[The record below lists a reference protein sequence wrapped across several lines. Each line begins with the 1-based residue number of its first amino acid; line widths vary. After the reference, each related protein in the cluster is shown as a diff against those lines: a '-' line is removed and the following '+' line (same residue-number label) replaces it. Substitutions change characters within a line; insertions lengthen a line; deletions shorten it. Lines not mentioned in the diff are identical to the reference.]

1 MSANQELFELKFYEW
16 EEKFKD
22 KPYLRQPI
30 GEKWEEYTWGQVGD
44 MARRLASGL
53 KSLNLREGAHIGI
66 YSKNCRE
73 WIISDLAI
81 VMAGYV
87 SVPFFPSL
95 NGKELSYIMDYGDVD
110 ALFIGKIETWDE
122 IKNDLPA
129 EMPIIRFPKYDG
141 CSNVSVGHE
150 WHEFINS
157 HNPIQNPNTPKLSDL
172 WTIIFTSGTTGNP
185 KGVMLTYQAIDGIKV
200 VLDDPNN
207 PLGIKHTGNNDFI
220 SYLPLNHI
228 FERVVIEWCSFR
240 YGGTISFV
248 ESIETFGQNLKDVQP
263 HVFAAAPRVWTKL
276 QMGILS
282 KFPQKRL
289 DTLLKIP
296 LLSSVLKKLIRKGLG
311 FSKVRVTVSGSA
323 PMPVELIEWFR
334 KVGVYIT
341 NGYGMTENCAIC
353 SSVDGRDFEKLNT
366 VGKAQKG
373 VELKI
378 DEATGE
384 ILMRGPFVMIGY
396 YKNEELSNE
405 TLRGGWLHTGDKGF
419 LDDDGYLHI
428 TGRVADSFKTSKGE
442 YIEPLTLEQF
452 FVNMNEIEEVCVVG
466 LGIAQP
472 LCLVQLSDIGKN
484 TSKEKLSAMFT
495 DTLNGVNSDLVNY
508 KKISTLIIVKDEWT
522 QENGIIGPTQ
532 KLKRG
537 AIDELYSSKYLEWH
551 ESDKSLIFESSHSE
565 RSNSYT

>member
-1 MSANQELFELKFYEW
+1 MDTNQELFEFKFYEW
-16 EEKFKD
+16 EKQLKD
-22 KPYLRQPI
+22 KPYLKQPF
-30 GEKWEEYTWGQVGD
+30 GDKWEEYTWGEVGD
-44 MARRLASGL
+44 MARRLATGL

-95 NGKELSYIMDYGDVD
+95 NGKELAYIMDYGDVD
-110 ALFIGKIETWDE
+110 ALFIGKIETWDQ
-122 IKNDLPA
+122 IKDDLP
-129 EMPIIRFPKYDG
+129 EGMPLIKFPHYDG
-141 CSNVSVGHE
+141 CSNVTKGHE
-150 WHEFINS
+150 WFKFIDSHE
-157 HNPIQNPNTPKLSDL
+157 PMQNPNKPKLSDL
-172 WTIIFTSGTTGNP
+172 WTIIFTSGTTGNA

-207 PLGIKHTGNNDFI
+207 PLGIKHDGNNDFI

-248 ESIETFGQNLKDVQP
+248 ESLDTFAKNLKAVQP

-276 QMGILS
+276 QLGLLT
-282 KFPQKRL
+282 KFPQKKL

-296 LLSSVLKKLIRKGLG
+296 LLSSILKKLIKKGLG
-311 FSKVRVTVSGSA
+311 FSKARIVVSGSA

-353 SSVDGRDFEKLNT
+353 SSVDGRDFEKLHT
-366 VGKAQKG
+366 VGQPQKG
-373 VELKI
+373 VKLKI
-378 DEATGE
+378 DEETGE
-384 ILMRGPFVMIGY
+384 ILMKGPFIMKGY
-396 YKNEELSNE
+396 YKNEELTNT

-419 LDDDGYLHI
+419 LDEDNYLHI

-442 YIEPLTLEQF
+442 YIEPLTLEQY
-452 FVNMNEIEEVCVVG
+452 FVNINEIEEVCVVG

-472 LCLVQLSDIGKN
+472 LCLIQLSEIGKN
-484 TSKEKLSAMFT
+484 TSREVISKMLT
-495 DTLNGVNSDLVNY
+495 DRLAKVNSDLVNY

-522 QENGIIGPTQ
+522 QQNGIVGPTQ

-537 AIDELYSSKYLEWH
+537 AIEDKYSKDYLNWH
-551 ESDKSLIFESSHSE
+551 NFNEEVIFE
-565 RSNSYT
+565 

>member
-1 MSANQELFELKFYEW
+1 MNTNQELFEFKFYEW
-16 EEKFKD
+16 EKQLKD
-22 KPYLRQPI
+22 KPYLKQPF
-30 GEKWEEYTWGQVGD
+30 GDKWEEYTWGEVGD
-44 MARRLASGL
+44 MARRLATGL

-95 NGKELSYIMDYGDVD
+95 NGKELAYIMDYGDVD
-110 ALFIGKIETWDE
+110 ALFIGKIETWDQ
-122 IKNDLPA
+122 IKDDLP
-129 EMPIIRFPKYDG
+129 EGMPLIKFPHYDG
-141 CSNVSVGHE
+141 CSNVTKGHE
-150 WHEFINS
+150 WFDFIDSHE
-157 HNPIQNPNTPKLSDL
+157 PMQNPNKPKLSDL
-172 WTIIFTSGTTGNP
+172 WTIIFTSGTTGNA

-207 PLGIKHTGNNDFI
+207 PLGIKHDGNNDFI

-248 ESIETFGQNLKDVQP
+248 ESLDTFAKNLKAVQP

-276 QMGILS
+276 QLGLLT
-282 KFPQKRL
+282 KFPQKKL
-289 DTLLKIP
+289 DKLLKIP
-296 LLSSVLKKLIRKGLG
+296 LLSSLLKKLIKKGLG
-311 FSKVRVTVSGSA
+311 FSKARIVVSGSA

-353 SSVDGRDFEKLNT
+353 SSVDGRDFEKLHT
-366 VGKAQKG
+366 VGQPQKG
-373 VELKI
+373 VKLKI
-378 DEATGE
+378 DEETGE
-384 ILMRGPFVMIGY
+384 ILMKGPFIMKGY
-396 YKNEELSNE
+396 YKNEELTNT

-419 LDDDGYLHI
+419 LDEDNYLHI

-442 YIEPLTLEQF
+442 YIEPLTLEQY
-452 FVNMNEIEEVCVVG
+452 FVNINEIEEVCVVG

-472 LCLVQLSDIGKN
+472 LCLIQLSEIGKN
-484 TSKEKLSAMFT
+484 TSREVISKMLT
-495 DTLNGVNSDLVNY
+495 DRLYEVNSDLVNY

-522 QENGIIGPTQ
+522 QQNGIVGPTQ

-537 AIDELYSSKYLEWH
+537 AIEDKYSKDYLNWH
-551 ESDKSLIFESSHSE
+551 NFNEEVIFE
-565 RSNSYT
+565 

>member
-1 MSANQELFELKFYEW
+1 MNTNQELFELKFYEW
-16 EEKFKD
+16 EKQLKD
-22 KPYLRQPI
+22 KPYLKQPF
-30 GEKWEEYTWGQVGD
+30 GDEWEEYTWGEVGN
-44 MARRLASGL
+44 MARRLATGL
-53 KSLNLREGAHIGI
+53 RSLNLREGAHIGI

-95 NGKELSYIMDYGDVD
+95 NGKELAYIMDYGDVD
-110 ALFIGKIETWDE
+110 ALFIGKIETWDQ
-122 IKNDLPA
+122 IKDDLP
-129 EMPIIRFPKYDG
+129 EGMPLIKFPHYDG
-141 CSNVSVGHE
+141 CSNVTKGHE
-150 WHEFINS
+150 WFEFIDS
-157 HNPIQNPNTPKLSDL
+157 HKPMQNPNKPKLSDL
-172 WTIIFTSGTTGNP
+172 WTIIFTSGTTGNA

-207 PLGIKHTGNNDFI
+207 PLGIKHDGNNDFI

-248 ESIETFGQNLKDVQP
+248 ESLDTFAKNLKAVQP

-276 QMGILS
+276 QLGLLT
-282 KFPQKRL
+282 KFPQKKL

-296 LLSSVLKKLIRKGLG
+296 LLSSLLKKLIKKGLG
-311 FSKVRVTVSGSA
+311 FSKARIVVSGSA

-353 SSVDGRDFEKLNT
+353 SSVDGRDFEKLHT
-366 VGKAQKG
+366 VGQPQKG
-373 VELKI
+373 VKLKI
-378 DEATGE
+378 DQETGE
-384 ILMRGPFVMIGY
+384 ILMKGPFIMKGY
-396 YKNEELSNE
+396 YKNEELTNT

-419 LDDDGYLHI
+419 LDEDNYLHI

-442 YIEPLTLEQF
+442 YIEPLTLEQY
-452 FVNMNEIEEVCVVG
+452 FVNINEIEEVCVVG

-472 LCLVQLSDIGKN
+472 LCLIQLSEIGKN
-484 TSKEKLSAMFT
+484 TSREVISKMLT
-495 DTLNGVNSDLVNY
+495 DRLAEVNSDLVNY

-522 QENGIIGPTQ
+522 QQNGIVGPTQ

-537 AIDELYSSKYLEWH
+537 AIEDKYSKDYLNWH
-551 ESDKSLIFESSHSE
+551 NFNEEVIFE
-565 RSNSYT
+565 

>member
-1 MSANQELFELKFYEW
+1 MDTNQELFELKFYEW
-16 EEKFKD
+16 EKQFKD
-22 KPYLRQPI
+22 KPYLKQPF
-30 GEKWEEYTWGQVGD
+30 GDQWEEYTWGEVGD
-44 MARRLASGL
+44 MARRLAAGL

-95 NGKELSYIMDYGDVD
+95 NGKELAYIMDYGDVD
-110 ALFIGKIETWDE
+110 ALFVGKIETWDD
-122 IKNDLPA
+122 IKDDLPDA
-129 EMPIIRFPKYDG
+129 MPLIKFPHYDG
-141 CSNVSVGHE
+141 CSNVTKGHE
-150 WHEFINS
+150 WFEFIKS
-157 HNPIQNPNTPKLSDL
+157 HEPIKNPNKPKLSDL
-172 WTIIFTSGTTGNP
+172 WTIIFTSGTTGNA

-207 PLGIKHTGNNDFI
+207 PLGIKHDGNNDFI

-248 ESIETFGQNLKDVQP
+248 ESLDTFAKNLKAVQP

-276 QMGILS
+276 QLGLLA
-282 KFPQKRL
+282 KFPQKKL

-296 LLSSVLKKLIRKGLG
+296 LLSSLLKKLIKKGLG
-311 FSKVRVTVSGSA
+311 FSKARIVVSGSA

-353 SSVDGRDFEKLNT
+353 SSVDGRDFKKLHT
-366 VGKAQKG
+366 VGQPQKG

-378 DEATGE
+378 DKETGE
-384 ILMRGPFVMIGY
+384 ILMKGPFIMKGY
-396 YKNEELSNE
+396 YKNEELTNN
-405 TLRGGWLHTGDKGF
+405 TIRGGWLHTGDKGF
-419 LDDDGYLHI
+419 LDEDNYLHI

-442 YIEPLTLEQF
+442 YIEPLTLEQH
-452 FVNMNEIEEVCVVG
+452 FVNINEIEEVCVVG

-472 LCLVQLSDIGKN
+472 LCLIQLSEIGKN
-484 TSKEKLSAMFT
+484 TSREAITKMLTERL
-495 DTLNGVNSDLVNY
+495 DEVNSDLVNY

-522 QENGIIGPTQ
+522 QQNGIVGPTQ

-537 AIDELYSSKYLEWH
+537 AIEDKYSQNYLNWH
-551 ESDKSLIFESSHSE
+551 NSSEQVVFE
-565 RSNSYT
+565 

>member
-1 MSANQELFELKFYEW
+1 MDTNQELFEFKFYEW
-16 EEKFKD
+16 EKQLKD
-22 KPYLRQPI
+22 KPYLKQPF
-30 GEKWEEYTWGQVGD
+30 GDKWEEYTWGEVGD
-44 MARRLASGL
+44 MARRLATGL

-95 NGKELSYIMDYGDVD
+95 NGKELAYIMDYGDVD
-110 ALFIGKIETWDE
+110 ALFIGKIETWDQ
-122 IKNDLPA
+122 IKDDLP
-129 EMPIIRFPKYDG
+129 EGMPLIKFPHYDG
-141 CSNVSVGHE
+141 CSNVTKGHE
-150 WHEFINS
+150 WFKFIDSHE
-157 HNPIQNPNTPKLSDL
+157 PMQNPNKPKLSDL
-172 WTIIFTSGTTGNP
+172 WTIIFTSGTTGNA

-207 PLGIKHTGNNDFI
+207 PLGIKHDGNNDFI

-248 ESIETFGQNLKDVQP
+248 ESLDTFAKNLKAVQP

-276 QMGILS
+276 QLGLLT
-282 KFPQKRL
+282 KFPQKKL
-289 DTLLKIP
+289 DKLLKIP
-296 LLSSVLKKLIRKGLG
+296 LLSSLLKKLIKKGLG
-311 FSKVRVTVSGSA
+311 FSKARIVVSGSA

-353 SSVDGRDFEKLNT
+353 SSVDGRDFEKLHT
-366 VGKAQKG
+366 VGQPQKG
-373 VELKI
+373 VKLKI
-378 DEATGE
+378 DEETGE
-384 ILMRGPFVMIGY
+384 ILMKGPFIMKGY
-396 YKNEELSNE
+396 YKNEELTNT

-419 LDDDGYLHI
+419 LDEDNYLHI

-442 YIEPLTLEQF
+442 YIEPLTLEQY
-452 FVNMNEIEEVCVVG
+452 FVNINEIEEVCVVG

-472 LCLVQLSDIGKN
+472 LCLIQLSEIGKN
-484 TSKEKLSAMFT
+484 TSREVISKMLTDRLSE
-495 DTLNGVNSDLVNY
+495 VNSDLVNY

-522 QENGIIGPTQ
+522 QQNGIVGPTQ

-537 AIDELYSSKYLEWH
+537 AIEDKYSKDYLNWH
-551 ESDKSLIFESSHSE
+551 NFNEEVIFE
-565 RSNSYT
+565 

>member
-1 MSANQELFELKFYEW
+1 MDTNQELFEFKFYEW
-16 EEKFKD
+16 EKQLKD
-22 KPYLRQPI
+22 KPYLKQPF
-30 GEKWEEYTWGQVGD
+30 GDKWEEYTWGEVGD
-44 MARRLASGL
+44 MARRLATGL

-95 NGKELSYIMDYGDVD
+95 NGKELAYIMDYGDVD
-110 ALFIGKIETWDE
+110 ALFIGKIETWDQ
-122 IKNDLPA
+122 IKDDLP
-129 EMPIIRFPKYDG
+129 EGMPLIKFPHYDG
-141 CSNVSVGHE
+141 CSDVTKGHE
-150 WHEFINS
+150 WFDFIDSHE
-157 HNPIQNPNTPKLSDL
+157 PMQNPNKPKLSDL
-172 WTIIFTSGTTGNP
+172 WTIIFTSGTTGNA

-207 PLGIKHTGNNDFI
+207 PLGIKHDGNNDFI

-248 ESIETFGQNLKDVQP
+248 ESLDTFAKNLKAVQP

-276 QMGILS
+276 QLGLLT
-282 KFPQKRL
+282 KFPQKKL
-289 DTLLKIP
+289 DKLLKIP
-296 LLSSVLKKLIRKGLG
+296 LLSSLLKKLIKKGLG
-311 FSKVRVTVSGSA
+311 FSKARIVVSGSA

-353 SSVDGRDFEKLNT
+353 SSVDGSDFEKLHT
-366 VGKAQKG
+366 VGQPQKG
-373 VELKI
+373 VKLKI
-378 DEATGE
+378 DEETGE
-384 ILMRGPFVMIGY
+384 ILMKGPFIMKGY
-396 YKNEELSNE
+396 YKNEELTNT

-419 LDDDGYLHI
+419 LDEDNYLHI

-442 YIEPLTLEQF
+442 YIEPLTLEQY
-452 FVNMNEIEEVCVVG
+452 FVNINEIEEVCVVG

-472 LCLVQLSDIGKN
+472 LCLIQLSEIGKN
-484 TSKEKLSAMFT
+484 TSREVISKMLT
-495 DTLNGVNSDLVNY
+495 DRLAKVNSDLVNY

-522 QENGIIGPTQ
+522 QQNGIVGPTQ

-537 AIDELYSSKYLEWH
+537 AIEDKYSKDYLNWH
-551 ESDKSLIFESSHSE
+551 NFNEEVIFE
-565 RSNSYT
+565 

>member
-1 MSANQELFELKFYEW
+1 MRADQELFELKFYKW
-16 EEKFKD
+16 EEEFKD
-22 KPYLRQPI
+22 KTYLRQPI
-30 GEKWEEYTWGQVGD
+30 GEKWEEYTWGEVGD
-44 MARRLASGL
+44 MARRLDSGL
-53 KSLNLREGAHIGI
+53 KSLNLREDAHIGI

-95 NGKELSYIMDYGDVD
+95 NGKELTYIMDYGDVD

-141 CSNVSVGHE
+141 CSNVTKGHE

-157 HNPIQNPNTPKLSDL
+157 HDPIQNPNNPKLSDL

-296 LLSSVLKKLIRKGLG
+296 VLSSVLKKLIRKGLG

-378 DEATGE
+378 DEGTGE

-405 TLRGGWLHTGDKGF
+405 TLRDGWLHTGDKGF

-484 TSKEKLSAMFT
+484 SSREKLSKMFT
-495 DTLNGVNSDLVNY
+495 ETLDSVNSDLVNY

-532 KLKRG
+532 KLKRT
-537 AIDELYSSKYLEWH
+537 AIDELYSTKYLEWH
-551 ESDKSLIFESSHSE
+551 ESEESLIFESSQSS

>member
-1 MSANQELFELKFYEW
+1 MNTNQELFEFKFYEW
-16 EEKFKD
+16 EKQLKD
-22 KPYLRQPI
+22 KPYLKQPF
-30 GEKWEEYTWGQVGD
+30 GDKWEEYTWGEVGD
-44 MARRLASGL
+44 MARRLATGL

-73 WIISDLAI
+73 WVISDLAI

-95 NGKELSYIMDYGDVD
+95 NGKELAYIMDYGDVD
-110 ALFIGKIETWDE
+110 ALFIGKIETWDQ
-122 IKNDLPA
+122 IKDDLP
-129 EMPIIRFPKYDG
+129 EGMPLIKFPHYDG
-141 CSNVSVGHE
+141 CSNVTKGHE
-150 WHEFINS
+150 WFKFIDSHE
-157 HNPIQNPNTPKLSDL
+157 PMQNPNKPKLSDL
-172 WTIIFTSGTTGNP
+172 WTIIFTSGTTGNA

-207 PLGIKHTGNNDFI
+207 PLGIKHDGNNDFI

-248 ESIETFGQNLKDVQP
+248 ESLDTFAKNLKAVQP

-276 QMGILS
+276 QLGLLT
-282 KFPQKRL
+282 KFPQKKL
-289 DTLLKIP
+289 DKLLKIP
-296 LLSSVLKKLIRKGLG
+296 LLSSLLKKLIKKGLG
-311 FSKVRVTVSGSA
+311 FSKARIVVSGSA

-353 SSVDGRDFEKLNT
+353 SSVDGRDFEKLHT
-366 VGKAQKG
+366 VGQPQKG
-373 VELKI
+373 VKLKI
-378 DEATGE
+378 DEETGE
-384 ILMRGPFVMIGY
+384 ILMKGPFIMKGY
-396 YKNEELSNE
+396 YKNEELTNT

-419 LDDDGYLHI
+419 LDEDNYLHI

-442 YIEPLTLEQF
+442 YIEPLTLEQY
-452 FVNMNEIEEVCVVG
+452 FVNINEIEEVCVVG

-472 LCLVQLSDIGKN
+472 LCLIQLSEIGKN
-484 TSKEKLSAMFT
+484 TSREVISKMLT
-495 DTLNGVNSDLVNY
+495 DRLAKVNSDLVNY

-522 QENGIIGPTQ
+522 QQNGIVGPTQ

-537 AIDELYSSKYLEWH
+537 AIEDKYSKDYLNWH
-551 ESDKSLIFESSHSE
+551 NFNEEVIFE
-565 RSNSYT
+565 

>member
-1 MSANQELFELKFYEW
+1 MDTNQELFEFKFYEW
-16 EEKFKD
+16 EKQLKD
-22 KPYLRQPI
+22 KPYLKQPF
-30 GEKWEEYTWGQVGD
+30 GDKWEEYTWGEVGD
-44 MARRLASGL
+44 MARRLATGL

-95 NGKELSYIMDYGDVD
+95 NGKELAYIMDYGDVD
-110 ALFIGKIETWDE
+110 ALFIGKIETWDQ
-122 IKNDLPA
+122 IKDDLP
-129 EMPIIRFPKYDG
+129 EGMPLIKFPHYDG
-141 CSNVSVGHE
+141 CSNVTKGHE
-150 WHEFINS
+150 WFKFIDSHE
-157 HNPIQNPNTPKLSDL
+157 PMQNPNKPKLSDL
-172 WTIIFTSGTTGNP
+172 WTIIFTSGTTGNA

-207 PLGIKHTGNNDFI
+207 PLGIKHDGNNDFI

-248 ESIETFGQNLKDVQP
+248 ESLDTFAKNLKAVQP

-276 QMGILS
+276 QLGLLT
-282 KFPQKRL
+282 KFPQKKL

-296 LLSSVLKKLIRKGLG
+296 LLSSLLKKLIKKGLG
-311 FSKVRVTVSGSA
+311 FSKARIVVSGSA

-353 SSVDGRDFEKLNT
+353 SSVDGRDFEKLHT
-366 VGKAQKG
+366 VGQPQKG

-378 DEATGE
+378 DEENGE
-384 ILMRGPFVMIGY
+384 ILMKGPFIMKGY
-396 YKNEELSNE
+396 YKNEELTNT

-419 LDDDGYLHI
+419 LDEDNYLHI

-442 YIEPLTLEQF
+442 YIEPLTLEQY
-452 FVNMNEIEEVCVVG
+452 FVNINEIEEVCVVG

-472 LCLVQLSDIGKN
+472 LCLIQLSEIGKN
-484 TSKEKLSAMFT
+484 TSREVISKMLTDRLSE
-495 DTLNGVNSDLVNY
+495 VNSDLVNY

-522 QENGIIGPTQ
+522 QQNGIVGPTQ

-537 AIDELYSSKYLEWH
+537 AIEDKYSKDYLNWH
-551 ESDKSLIFESSHSE
+551 NFNEEVIFE
-565 RSNSYT
+565 

>member
-1 MSANQELFELKFYEW
+1 MDTNQELFEFKFYEW
-16 EEKFKD
+16 EKQLKD
-22 KPYLRQPI
+22 KPYLKQPF
-30 GEKWEEYTWGQVGD
+30 GDKWEEYTWGEVGD
-44 MARRLASGL
+44 MARRLATGL

-95 NGKELSYIMDYGDVD
+95 NGKELAYIMDYGDVD
-110 ALFIGKIETWDE
+110 ALFIGKIETWDQ
-122 IKNDLPA
+122 IKDDLP
-129 EMPIIRFPKYDG
+129 EGMPLIKFPHYDG
-141 CSNVSVGHE
+141 CSNVTKGHE
-150 WHEFINS
+150 WFKFIDSHE
-157 HNPIQNPNTPKLSDL
+157 PMQNPNKPKLSDL
-172 WTIIFTSGTTGNP
+172 WTIIFTSGTTGNA

-207 PLGIKHTGNNDFI
+207 PLGIKHDGNNDFI

-248 ESIETFGQNLKDVQP
+248 ESLDTFAKNLKAVQP

-276 QMGILS
+276 QLGLLT
-282 KFPQKRL
+282 KFPQKKL
-289 DTLLKIP
+289 DKLLKIP
-296 LLSSVLKKLIRKGLG
+296 LLSSLLKKLIKKGLG
-311 FSKVRVTVSGSA
+311 FSKARIVVSGSA

-334 KVGVYIT
+334 KDGVYIT

-353 SSVDGRDFEKLNT
+353 SSVDGRDFEKLHT
-366 VGKAQKG
+366 VGQPQKG
-373 VELKI
+373 VKLKI
-378 DEATGE
+378 DEETGE
-384 ILMRGPFVMIGY
+384 ILMKGPFIMKGY
-396 YKNEELSNE
+396 YKNEELTNT

-419 LDDDGYLHI
+419 LDEDNYLHI

-442 YIEPLTLEQF
+442 YIEPLTLEQY
-452 FVNMNEIEEVCVVG
+452 FVNINEIEEVCVVG

-472 LCLVQLSDIGKN
+472 LCLIQLSEIGKN
-484 TSKEKLSAMFT
+484 TSREVISKMLT
-495 DTLNGVNSDLVNY
+495 DRLYEVNSDLVNY

-522 QENGIIGPTQ
+522 QQNGIVGPTQ

-537 AIDELYSSKYLEWH
+537 AIEDKYSKDYLNWH
-551 ESDKSLIFESSHSE
+551 NFNEEVIFE
-565 RSNSYT
+565 

>member
-1 MSANQELFELKFYEW
+1 MNGNQELFEFKFYKW
-16 EEKFKD
+16 EEQLKD
-22 KPYLRQPI
+22 QTYLRQPI
-30 GEKWEEYTWGQVGD
+30 GDKWEEYTWGEAGN
-44 MARRLASGL
+44 MARKLATGL

-110 ALFIGKIETWDE
+110 ALFVGKIETWDQ
-122 IKNDLPA
+122 IKDDLP
-129 EMPIIRFPKYDG
+129 EGMPLIKFPHYDG
-141 CSNVSVGHE
+141 CSNVTKGHE
-150 WHEFINS
+150 WFEFINS
-157 HNPIQNPNTPKLSDL
+157 HEPMQNPNKPKLSDL
-172 WTIIFTSGTTGNP
+172 WTIIFTSGTTGNA

-207 PLGIKHTGNNDFI
+207 PLGIHHDGNNDFI

-248 ESIETFGQNLKDVQP
+248 ESLDTFGKNLKAVQP

-276 QMGILS
+276 QLGLLA
-282 KFPQKRL
+282 KFPQKTL

-296 LLSSVLKKLIRKGLG
+296 LLSSLLKKLIKKGLG
-311 FSKVRVTVSGSA
+311 FSNARIVVSGSA

-353 SSVDGRDFEKLNT
+353 SSVDGRDFEKLHT
-366 VGKAQKG
+366 VGQPQKG

-378 DEATGE
+378 DEQTGE
-384 ILMRGPFVMIGY
+384 ILMKGPFIMKGY
-396 YKNEELSNE
+396 YKNEELTNT

-419 LDDDGYLHI
+419 LDEDNYLHI

-442 YIEPLTLEQF
+442 YIEPLTLEQH
-452 FVNMNEIEEVCVVG
+452 FVNINEIEEVCVVG

-472 LCLVQLSDIGKN
+472 LCLIQLSEIGQK
-484 TSKEKLSAMFT
+484 TSREVISTMLTDKLNK
-495 DTLNGVNSDLVNY
+495 LNSSLVNY
-508 KKISTLIIVKDEWT
+508 KKISTLIIVKDQWT
-522 QENGIIGPTQ
+522 QQNGIVGPTQ

-537 AIDELYSSKYLEWH
+537 AIEDKYSKDYLNWH
-551 ESDKSLIFESSHSE
+551 NSSDQVIFE
-565 RSNSYT
+565 

>member
-1 MSANQELFELKFYEW
+1 MNTNHELFEFKFYEW
-16 EEKFKD
+16 EKQLKD
-22 KPYLRQPI
+22 KPYLKQPF
-30 GEKWEEYTWGQVGD
+30 GDNWEEYTWGEVGN
-44 MARRLASGL
+44 MARRLATGL

-95 NGKELSYIMDYGDVD
+95 NGKELAYIMDYGDVD
-110 ALFIGKIETWDE
+110 ALFVGKIETWDQ
-122 IKNDLPA
+122 IKDDLP
-129 EMPIIRFPKYDG
+129 EGMPLIKFPHYDG
-141 CSNVSVGHE
+141 CSNVTKGHE
-150 WHEFINS
+150 WFEFINS
-157 HNPIQNPNTPKLSDL
+157 HEPMQNPNQPKLSDL
-172 WTIIFTSGTTGNP
+172 WTIIFTSGTTGNA

-207 PLGIKHTGNNDFI
+207 PLGIKHDGNNDFI

-248 ESIETFGQNLKDVQP
+248 ESLDTFGKNLKAVQP

-276 QMGILS
+276 QLGLLA
-282 KFPQKRL
+282 KFPQKKL

-296 LLSSVLKKLIRKGLG
+296 LVSSLLKKLIKKGLG
-311 FSKVRVTVSGSA
+311 FSNARIVVSGSA

-353 SSVDGRDFEKLNT
+353 SSVDGRDFEKLHT
-366 VGKAQKG
+366 VGQPQKG

-378 DEATGE
+378 DEETGE
-384 ILMRGPFVMIGY
+384 ILMKGPFIMKGY
-396 YKNEELSNE
+396 YKNEELTNA
-405 TLRGGWLHTGDKGF
+405 TIRGGWLHTGDKGF
-419 LDDDGYLHI
+419 LDEDNYLHI

-442 YIEPLTLEQF
+442 YIEPLTLEQH
-452 FVNMNEIEEVCVVG
+452 FVNINEIEEVCVVG

-472 LCLVQLSDIGKN
+472 LCLIQLSEIGKT
-484 TSKEKLSAMFT
+484 TSKEVISTMLT
-495 DTLNGVNSDLVNY
+495 DRLNEVNSDLVNY

-522 QENGIIGPTQ
+522 QQNGIVGPTQ

-537 AIDELYSSKYLEWH
+537 AIEDKYSKGYLNWH
-551 ESDKSLIFESSHSE
+551 NSSEQVIFE
-565 RSNSYT
+565 

>member
-1 MSANQELFELKFYEW
+1 MDTNQELFEFKFYEW
-16 EEKFKD
+16 EKQLKD
-22 KPYLRQPI
+22 KPYLKQPF
-30 GEKWEEYTWGQVGD
+30 GDKWEEYTWGEVGD
-44 MARRLASGL
+44 MARRLATGL

-95 NGKELSYIMDYGDVD
+95 NGKELAYIMDYGDVD
-110 ALFIGKIETWDE
+110 ALFIGKIETWDQ
-122 IKNDLPA
+122 IKDDLP
-129 EMPIIRFPKYDG
+129 EGMPLIKFPHYDG
-141 CSNVSVGHE
+141 CSNVTKGHE
-150 WHEFINS
+150 WFKFIDSHE
-157 HNPIQNPNTPKLSDL
+157 PMQNPNKPKLSDL
-172 WTIIFTSGTTGNP
+172 WTIIFTSGTTGNA

-207 PLGIKHTGNNDFI
+207 PLGIKHDGNNDFI

-248 ESIETFGQNLKDVQP
+248 ESLDTFAKNLKAVQP

-276 QMGILS
+276 QLGLLN
-282 KFPQKRL
+282 KFPQKKL
-289 DTLLKIP
+289 DKLLKIP
-296 LLSSVLKKLIRKGLG
+296 LLSSLLKKLIKKGLG
-311 FSKVRVTVSGSA
+311 FSKARIVVSGSA

-353 SSVDGRDFEKLNT
+353 SSVDGRDFEKLHT
-366 VGKAQKG
+366 VGQPQKG
-373 VELKI
+373 VKLKI
-378 DEATGE
+378 DEETGE
-384 ILMRGPFVMIGY
+384 ILMKGPFIMKGY
-396 YKNEELSNE
+396 YKNEELTNT

-419 LDDDGYLHI
+419 LDEDNYLHI

-442 YIEPLTLEQF
+442 YIEPLTLEQY
-452 FVNMNEIEEVCVVG
+452 FVNINEIEEVCVVG

-472 LCLVQLSDIGKN
+472 LCLIQLSEIGKN
-484 TSKEKLSAMFT
+484 TSREVISKMLT
-495 DTLNGVNSDLVNY
+495 DRLAKVNSDLVNY

-522 QENGIIGPTQ
+522 QQNGIVGPTQ

-537 AIDELYSSKYLEWH
+537 AIEDKYSKDYLNWH
-551 ESDKSLIFESSHSE
+551 NFNEEVIFE
-565 RSNSYT
+565 

>member
-1 MSANQELFELKFYEW
+1 MDTNQELFEFKFYEW
-16 EEKFKD
+16 EKQLKD
-22 KPYLRQPI
+22 KPYLKQPF
-30 GEKWEEYTWGQVGD
+30 GDKWEEYTWGEVGD
-44 MARRLASGL
+44 MARRLATGL

-95 NGKELSYIMDYGDVD
+95 NGKELAYIMDYGDVD
-110 ALFIGKIETWDE
+110 ALFIGKIETWDQ
-122 IKNDLPA
+122 IKDDLP
-129 EMPIIRFPKYDG
+129 EGMPLIKFPHYDG
-141 CSNVSVGHE
+141 CSNVTKGHE
-150 WHEFINS
+150 WFKFIDSHE
-157 HNPIQNPNTPKLSDL
+157 PMQNPNKPKLSDL
-172 WTIIFTSGTTGNP
+172 WTIIFTSGTTGNA

-207 PLGIKHTGNNDFI
+207 PLGIKHDGNNDFI

-248 ESIETFGQNLKDVQP
+248 ESLDTFAKNLKAVQP

-276 QMGILS
+276 QLGLLT
-282 KFPQKRL
+282 KFPQKKL
-289 DTLLKIP
+289 DKLLKIP
-296 LLSSVLKKLIRKGLG
+296 LLSSLLKKLIKKGLG
-311 FSKVRVTVSGSA
+311 FSKARIVVSGSA

-353 SSVDGRDFEKLNT
+353 SSVDGRDFEKLHT
-366 VGKAQKG
+366 VGQPQKG
-373 VELKI
+373 VKLKI
-378 DEATGE
+378 DEETGE
-384 ILMRGPFVMIGY
+384 ILMKGPFIMKGY
-396 YKNEELSNE
+396 YKNEELTNT

-419 LDDDGYLHI
+419 LDEDNYLHI

-442 YIEPLTLEQF
+442 YIEPLTLEQY
-452 FVNMNEIEEVCVVG
+452 FVNINEIEEVCVVG

-472 LCLVQLSDIGKN
+472 LCLIQLSEIGKN
-484 TSKEKLSAMFT
+484 TSREVISKMLT
-495 DTLNGVNSDLVNY
+495 DRLAEVNSDLVNY

-522 QENGIIGPTQ
+522 QQNGIVGPTQ

-537 AIDELYSSKYLEWH
+537 AIEDKYSKDYLNWH
-551 ESDKSLIFESSHSE
+551 NFNEEVIFE
-565 RSNSYT
+565 